1 MAKEPGDRQAIEE
14 LRRRRAQAYSAA
26 GEEKIDQHH
35 RKGLLTARERLV
47 AFMDPGTFS
56 EQYLFAE
63 TISREFGL
71 DKKRYPGDAVVVGF
85 GQVDG
90 RLVCVSASDRL
101 IMGGSGSSTHI
112 RKISQTVDQAVRLGC
127 PFVQFNDSSG
137 GRIQE
142 GMDKS
147 SFAGSV
153 FYSHVQASGLIPQIT
168 AIMGRCAG
176 YAVYGAALTDFV
188 FIVDGQGEMFI
199 TGPAVIREVT
209 GEEISFANLG
219 GSRIC
224 TQVNGAA
231 DFLVADEERCLAQI
245 RRLLSFF
252 PPNYR
257 EAPPNRE
264 TNDPIDRLVPELE
277 DLVPC
282 NARKVYDI
290 RKFIRLILD
299 SGDFME
305 VKPDYAKSIVVGF
318 GRMGGQPVGV
328 IANQPMF
335 LGGCLSADSSEK
347 GARFLRFCDAFNIP
361 LLFLEDTPGYLP
373 GVQQEHSGIIRRG
386 AKLLYAFCE
395 STVPKVTVVI
405 RKAYGGAHRAM
416 GGHKSHGTDI
426 IYAWPNAEFA
436 IMGAEQ
442 AVKIFYSREL
452 KASKDP
458 EKILEEKI
466 KEYQDLFANPYRQA
480 ATMNIDDI
488 IEPAETRFKVIR
500 AFRALKGKREKKHP
514 RKHGNIPL

>member
-1 MAKEPGDRQAIEE
+1 MAKDLQTQESVEN
-14 LRRRRAQAYSAA
+14 LRERRTQAYLAA
-26 GEEKIDQHH
+26 GKEKIDRHH
-35 RKGLLTARERLV
+35 EKGLLTARERVL
-47 AFMDPGTFS
+47 AFLDPGTFS
-56 EQYLFAE
+56 EQYIFAE
-63 TISREFGL
+63 TTSREFGL

-85 GQVDG
+85 GRAEG
-90 RLVCVSASDRL
+90 RLTCVSASDSL

-112 RKISQTVDQAVRLGC
+112 RKISQTVDQAVRMGC
-127 PFVQFNDSSG
+127 PFIQFNDSSG

-153 FYSHVQASGLIPQIT
+153 FFSHVQASGVIPQVT

-188 FIVDGQGEMFI
+188 FIVDPLGEMFI

-209 GEEISFANLG
+209 GEEISFSDLG
-219 GSRIC
+219 GARIC
-224 TQVNGAA
+224 TQINGAA
-231 DFLVADEERCLAQI
+231 DFLVTDEKNCFTQI
-245 RRLLSFF
+245 RRLLSFL

-257 EAPPNRE
+257 EAPPVRE
-264 TNDPIDRLVPELE
+264 PHDPVDRPVPELE
-277 DLVPC
+277 DLVPS
-282 NARKVYDI
+282 NPRRVYDI
-290 RKFIRLILD
+290 RKFIKIIFDNEDL
-299 SGDFME
+299 ME

-318 GRMGGQPVGV
+318 GRMGGQSVGV

-335 LGGCLSADSSEK
+335 LGGCLTVDSSEK
-347 GARFLRFCDAFNIP
+347 AARFLRFCDAFNIP

-395 STVPKVTVVI
+395 STVPKVTIVI

-416 GGHKSHGTDI
+416 GGHKAHGTDI

-442 AVKIFYSREL
+442 AAKLLYNREI
-452 KASKDP
+452 KTSADP
-458 EKILEEKI
+458 KKFIEEKI
-466 KEYQDLFANPYRQA
+466 KEYQDFFANPYRQA

-488 IEPAETRFKVIR
+488 IEPAETRFKIIQ
-500 AFRALKGKREKKHP
+500 AFQALGGKRERKHP